1 MGQLLLL
8 TIVANYSLF
17 PLLFPQNL
25 LWIKTSLY
33 LVYLAVVAYSAQT
46 LYRTKLWRE
55 YLMVHELLYATGF
68 IGLFLF
74 ENFLQFAFKLDQ
86 RFPFLPLLLTSVY
99 CSVGITY
106 FWIKYYVR
114 FLLDTEP
121 NANATSKKTTQTAK
135 RTN

>member
-1 MGQLLLL
+1 
-8 TIVANYSLF
+8 
-17 PLLFPQNL
+17 
-25 LWIKTSLY
+25 
-33 LVYLAVVAYSAQT
+33 
-46 LYRTKLWRE
+46 
-55 YLMVHELLYATGF
+55 MVHELLYATGF

-106 FWIKYYVR
+106 FWIKYYIR
-114 FLLDTEP
+114 FLLETEP

-135 RTN
+135 RTNKTKKQK